1 MVESFEIEVPYV
13 STHDNLADF
22 LTKVVLGLAMRSASD
37 AASGDTRPLAIPPA
51 LKFIT

>member
-22 LTKVVLGLAMRSASD
+22 LTKPMKNSTQFRKLRNAVMNVRE
-37 AASGDTRPLAIPPA
+37 
-51 LKFIT
+51 